1 MTQHPTQAFV
11 LTKFGESKQAFQLQ
25 EITLNIGENQLLVEV
40 IAFGLNYADVMAR
53 NGKYRETPPLPTTI
67 GYEVVGEVI
76 AVGANCSSDLVG
88 KRIVAFSQFGGYA
101 RHAVIEKEAFAVL
114 REEVTDEEALA
125 LCTQYVT
132 AYYMSNYQSRIR
144 KNDIVLIH
152 AAAGGVGSGLIQL
165 CKNQGATVIAKVGDD
180 AKLDVVKKLG
190 ADYAINYNKT
200 DYELEI
206 QRLLK
211 GQKLSFS
218 FNPVGGTTFKKDMRL
233 LGANGKLVLF
243 GGSELSNGKY
253 GIVSQLNF
261 LRKMGM
267 LIPAFLMMQSKSV
280 LGVNMLKIAIQEP
293 LILKECMEEV
303 QRLFA
308 ENKWQIVIGKV
319 YRYTELTEAHLHL
332 ESGKSV
338 GKLVVRW

>member
-11 LTKFGESKQAFQLQ
+11 LTKFGEPKQAFQLQ